1 VVGIHLLRQPPRH
14 IIVRHVDLLL
24 LVLVV
29 ALSNRFGIAL
39 AVHVARVMSTASSSA
54 AFIYSA
60 SFLRSP
66 STFHLVRV
74 VHTVGVVVCCLR
86 LQPLAAPLCW
96 LQHFRGSTPHLRVF
110 ADGILVVVPRLCCS
124 RSAAPRPRYCPQWSS
139 RRRLLRL
146 VGHSESRN
154 GASQDPARRA
164 IAALGSQPSRADQ
177 SLGHRGAVTQLSKPR
192 PVPITIDAR
201 QRRGCHS
208 ADRPHTSPD
217 VATAQARFQSV

>member
-29 ALSNRFGIAL
+29 ALSNRFDIAL
-39 AVHVARVMSTASSSA
+39 AVHVARVISTASSSA

-60 SFLRSP
+60 SFLSSP
-66 STFHLVRV
+66 STFHLV
-74 VHTVGVVVCCLR
+74 HTVGIVVCCLR
-86 LQPLAAPLCW
+86 LQPFATALCC
-96 LQHFRGSTPHLRVF
+96 LQNFRGSTLHRRVF
-110 ADGILVVVPRLCCS
+110 ADGIIVVQPRLCCS